1 MIHIIIGV
9 ITMIQK
15 KLVQIGSS
23 WGIVIPKPIIDGLGI
38 NPALDQVELYLEDNE
53 IRIRKIKK
61 D

>member
-1 MIHIIIGV
+1 
-9 ITMIQK
+9 MIQK

-38 NPALDQVELYLEDNE
+38 NPVLDQVELYLEDNE

>member
-1 MIHIIIGV
+1 
-9 ITMIQK
+9 MIQK